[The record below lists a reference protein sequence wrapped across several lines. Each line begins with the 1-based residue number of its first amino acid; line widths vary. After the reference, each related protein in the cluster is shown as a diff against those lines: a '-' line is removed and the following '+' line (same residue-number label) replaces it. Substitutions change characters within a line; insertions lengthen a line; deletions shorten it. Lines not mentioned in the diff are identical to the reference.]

1 MSPETA
7 VLTVQMVRDMS
18 HFETTVPEIEARN
31 KKEVKTG
38 TFSPP
43 GVGGVLHDIY
53 PLAAQQA
60 CPARQ
65 DCGLT
70 RALLLAIR

>member
-1 MSPETA
+1 MESLNESDDWKGSWFKMEQTAASPITNG
-7 VLTVQMVRDMS
+7 
-18 HFETTVPEIEARN
+18 N
-31 KKEVKTG
+31 KKEVKTT

-43 GVGGVLHDIY
+43 GVGGVLHAN

-65 DCGLT
+65 VCGLT
-70 RALLLAIR
+70 RGLPFAIR